1 MHTQLD
7 GVSNYNATNANS
19 DRGSPGFKN
28 ANKMSNS
35 IEQATD
41 SGFAN
46 RPRLGNNNPVNP
58 AALSMNFGSKTP
70 GNNLDIFNNRDSNT
84 SGANLLGNDGGSL

>member
-1 MHTQLD
+1 M
-7 GVSNYNATNANS
+7 
-19 DRGSPGFKN
+19 KN
-28 ANKMSNS
+28 ANKMNS
-35 IEQATD
+35 IDQATD

-70 GNNLDIFNNRDSNT
+70 GMNIFENRDSNV
-84 SGANLLGNDGGSL
+84 SGAQLLGTDGGSL